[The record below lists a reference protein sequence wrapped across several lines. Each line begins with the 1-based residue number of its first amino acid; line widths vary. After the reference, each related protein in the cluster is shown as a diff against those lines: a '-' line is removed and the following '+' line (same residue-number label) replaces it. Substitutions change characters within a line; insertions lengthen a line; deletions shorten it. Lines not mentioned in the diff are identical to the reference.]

1 MSSSP
6 PEFVRTEFSSATIN
20 IRNRTICNKHH
31 EPSSILNCNGDVSRT
46 STAMDVR
53 DTVTKHVSK
62 HSCFCKKAIRVPQQP
77 TTYSLSKLHVNIVR
91 CYDAEWNSSVRF

>member
-31 EPSSILNCNGDVSRT
+31 EPSST